1 MEEDSSNQER
11 VGSPCLSMKSDRSMD
26 RPIMFGKDASGNQER
41 VGSPCLSMKSD
52 WSMDRPIFLGK
63 DASGNQERV
72 GSPCLSMKSDWS
84 MDRPIFF
91 GKDASVKQER
101 VWSPCLSMKSDC
113 SMDRPIMFG
122 KDASELTACLLTE
135 DHFRCSVCT
144 EVFKEPVSIPCG
156 HSYCRRCIETYWNQ
170 PDQTGDYDCPQC
182 RKRFRTRPD
191 LLTNSA
197 LEKVIEKLHQAGFKV
212 PDLPKHCYAGPGDV
226 ACDFCTEKQ
235 LKAVKSCLTCTA
247 SYCERHVKHHY
258 TVAALQRHTLV
269 EVTGNLE
276 QKLCQL
282 HHRAL
287 EVFCKTDQVSVCVL
301 CALQDHRNHDVIKNE
316 RDTVEENTKTQE
328 EQIASRLE
336 ARLQRE
342 ITILQHNTEEL
353 ATDNTEQNVKNATIE
368 LNNPAKHFC
377 RSLTEDWTADSVVV
391 AALGRPFDLGML
403 YDCRSDSFDSDV
415 SLWDK
420 STIAFMRHSLPRPL
434 TEVKCIEGDSLQDRF
449 RALDV
454 TTPLRASVLS
464 GLVEVGGAAGYLNH
478 PVQSTLQ
485 DRVTLQYRTTT
496 RLDMLSHRVLQEE
509 RVRTQ
514 RKATHVVMAVLY
526 GAQAFFTFDYKHISG
541 QHSGAGEADIHSV
554 VKKTIPTFSAD
565 QIFSSLSDDEKPNS
579 LLYQCTLYCDLD
591 HINGSMTYD
600 RALKVYETLPK
611 LLGQQGEEAVP
622 LYAWLYPLKNLDNSV
637 EIKFFTKAEGVLDHL
652 RQATMRCQEM
662 MTDFTNGCVMKWFP
676 DLKYKLSRLS
686 ELLQKYQLQF
696 KRELAMAVKTMRES
710 EGVDENRLRD
720 ILQNHD
726 QSPFCL
732 QSIQLWL
739 NNKAAEVKSL
749 NVCKTRNIPIMKSQ
763 EELDAVL
770 RSSKDRLL
778 CFTLT
783 SLEDEDPFLST
794 MEQHKHSVPMNTV
807 NQSDLTGQQHKHS
820 VPMNTVNQSDLTG
833 QQETQRPFKPPDLT
847 QKIQSALRLFTK
859 SYEDSGDGENIKF
872 IAAVIPDISVPGS
885 SIRLYQ
891 QGSLI
896 TTNFQ
901 LGLKPDPGQVAEIK
915 QSCVLLTFPQSTIR
929 RPERYRV
936 EYRVMTTGV
945 SKVSKRPWNVV
956 DTLAPA
962 ETCLVPGLKPFTLYQ
977 IRYSVIEHSGMSD
990 FSKVIEVKTLR
1001 SPPEQ
1006 LYVSRLLNK
1015 TKETVKV
1022 TWFQPECEDG
1032 ASVLHYNVDY
1042 KETGL
1047 EGWST
1052 MVTEGP
1058 ECYCDVT
1065 LNLSTCYR
1073 VRVSAVYGEGDTS
1086 ATSRETDVPV
1096 NVWYLD
1102 LSENKASLLLEVLKL
1117 QPEKKPVELKGWS
1130 DEESEVRS
1138 FLMCLSYISQLRL
1151 CVGYGEEKAW
1161 TVLSKLS
1168 VAAAEFD
1175 TETGENILKTLSSM
1189 CRYTDDDDGGGVPF
1203 RESDFLLD
1211 LYSHV
1216 KDYET
1221 QTGRSVLPALQT
1233 VYQSAPAVWS
1243 ILLSER
1249 KASLLLE
1256 VLKLQPEKKP
1266 VELKGWSDEE
1276 SEVRS
1281 FLQCLPYIS
1290 QLSFHPRR
1298 SDPSKLIK
1306 FLVDLLSQAAEW
1318 EEQTGEKTLK
1328 LVSSVC
1334 TYRTFPY
1341 RHGDTSK
1348 QSDFLLDLFSHVK
1361 DYETQTGRSVLPALQ
1376 PVYQSASPA
1385 IWSIDLSERKASLLL
1400 EVLKLQPEKKPVEL
1414 KGWSDEESEVRSFL
1428 QCLPYISQLSC
1439 GDDRFFQTVCESIPV
1454 RSREEDQLLASLLQ
1468 ALGSTLSL
1476 GGVLPRKT
1484 CRSVGRVLGLCASRV
1499 DLTLT
1504 PSKISLQGAALL
1516 LRHESKLHKLRLNV
1530 GVAVK
1535 LSRLVR
1541 RTGRGATPLTVPEL
1555 SLVLKSSQPPEI
1567 VLSRALSSVASLLRF
1582 WRVQCLDLTDLW
1594 IQGHSLITLLCH
1606 QGPLSLRLNSDTLQQ
1621 LTVVVY
1627 KAQDKDLTQWFLEK
1641 VGGDLTSCR
1650 LDWEVLLS
1658 LLQHSTH
1665 NITVDLRKNQLLEKN
1680 SSDLLPFLGRVTL
1693 KRSSSSFVKSSIRQ
1707 IYDSRDSDCV
1717 SSLLRSSDHW
1727 INLNSRELDRVD
1739 CTALC
1744 FTLQHSHQ
1752 VKVNLLWTSI
1762 PPGEIESILPFLDR
1776 VSQLSVDRRLLL
1788 SFLQCCAASQIQQGA
1803 PSSPPTAVW
1812 LLRSLQHRLD
1822 LSCSSSVDLSAQDP
1836 GEALCLTTD
1845 HCRAINSV
1853 LKQNQHSIQ
1862 LVQNQVQLI
1871 LRDCEVE
1878 DRALRELLPSL
1889 HIVKLSPSK
1898 ALLLQLLDL
1907 VCEGIEEGL
1916 LRHAESL
1923 CRALDGELDLSET
1936 RLDQKA
1942 CGSLAMVL
1950 EHSEG
1955 LSELD
1960 LSHCQLTDHQLQ
1972 PLITHLHK
1980 VQVLDLSHNDITDA
1994 LTDRILQLVST
2005 NTSIHTVRL
2014 FNNRI
2019 QDRRPFLTDKRFD
2032 IWCNNIRS

>member
-1 MEEDSSNQER
+1 MNEDS
-11 VGSPCLSMKSDRSMD
+11 VK
-26 RPIMFGKDASGNQER
+26 QER

-52 WSMDRPIFLGK
+52 WSMDRPIK
-63 DASGNQERV
+63 
-72 GSPCLSMKSDWS
+72 
-84 MDRPIFF
+84 
-91 GKDASVKQER
+91 
-101 VWSPCLSMKSDC
+101 
-113 SMDRPIMFG
+113 FG
-122 KDASELTACLLTE
+122 KDASELTASLLTE

-144 EVFKEPVSIPCG
+144 EVLKEPVSIPCG
-156 HSYCRRCIETYWNQ
+156 HSYCRQCIETHWNQ

-191 LLTNSA
+191 LFTNSA

-212 PDLPKHCYAGPGDV
+212 PALPKHCYAGPGDV
-226 ACDFCTEKQ
+226 ACDLCTEKQ
-235 LKAVKSCLTCTA
+235 FKAVKSCLTCTA
-247 SYCERHVKHHY
+247 SYCESHVRHHY

-316 RDTVEENTKTQE
+316 RDTEEENTKNQK

-353 ATDNTEQNVKNATIE
+353 SADNSEQNVKNTPIE

-377 RSLTEDWTADSVVV
+377 RGMTEDWTADSVVV
-391 AALGRPFDLGML
+391 AALGRPLDLGML
-403 YDCRSDSFDSDV
+403 YDCRSDSFCSDV
-415 SLWDK
+415 SLWDN
-420 STIAFMRHSLPRPL
+420 STIAFMRQSLPRPL

-485 DRVTLQYRTTT
+485 DRVTLHYRTTT
-496 RLDMLSHRVLQEE
+496 RLDMLSHSVLQEE
-509 RVRTQ
+509 TDRTQ
-514 RKATHVVMAVLY
+514 QKATHVVMAVLY
-526 GAQAFFTFDYKHISG
+526 GAQAFFIFDYKHISG
-541 QHSGAGEADIHSV
+541 QHSGAGEADMHSV
-554 VKKTIPTFSAD
+554 VKKMMPTFSAG
-565 QIFSSLSDDEKPNS
+565 QIFSSLSDTEKLNS
-579 LLYQCTLYCDLD
+579 LLYRCNLYSDVD
-591 HINGSMTYD
+591 YVNGSMTYD
-600 RALKVYETLPK
+600 RALQVYETLPK
-611 LLGQQGEEAVP
+611 HLGQQGEKAVP
-622 LYAWLYPLKNLDNSV
+622 LYAWLYPVKNLGLSV
-637 EIKFFTKAEGVLDHL
+637 EITLRYFPKADHL
-652 RQATMRCQEM
+652 RQVTMRCQEM
-662 MTDFTNGCVMKWFP
+662 RTDFTNDCVMKWFP
-676 DLKYKLSRLS
+676 DLTYKLSRLS
-686 ELLQKYQLQF
+686 ELLQKYQSEF
-696 KRELAMAVKTMRES
+696 KRKLSMAVKTMRES

-726 QSPFCL
+726 QSPFCP

-739 NNKAAEVKSL
+739 NNKAAEVKAL
-749 NVCKTRNIPIMKSQ
+749 NDCKTRNIPIMISQ
-763 EELDAVL
+763 EELDGVL

-794 MEQHKHSVPMNTV
+794 MKQHKHSLQENTV
-807 NQSDLTGQQHKHS
+807 NQTDLTGQQETHS
-820 VPMNTVNQSDLTG
+820 VPMDTVNQSDLTG
-833 QQETQRPFKPPDLT
+833 QQETHSVQENIMNQSDLTGQQETKRPFKPPDLT
-847 QKIQSALRLFTK
+847 QKIQSDLCLFTK
-859 SYEDSGDGENIKF
+859 SYEDSGDGESIKF

-901 LGLKPDPGQVAEIK
+901 LGLEPDPFQVAETK
-915 QSCVLLTFPQSTIR
+915 QSCVLLKFPQSTIR

-962 ETCLVPGLKPFTLYQ
+962 GTCLVPGLKPFALYQ

-1006 LYVSRLLNK
+1006 LFVNRLD
-1015 TKETVKV
+1015 KETVKV
-1022 TWFQPECEDG
+1022 TWLQPECDDG
-1032 ASVLHYNVDY
+1032 ASVLHYKVDY
-1042 KETGL
+1042 KEAGL

-1058 ECYCDVT
+1058 ECQCIIT

-1086 ATSRETDVPV
+1086 EPSRETDVPV
-1096 NVWYLD
+1096 NV
-1102 LSENKASLLLEVLKL
+1102 
-1117 QPEKKPVELKGWS
+1117 
-1130 DEESEVRS
+1130 
-1138 FLMCLSYISQLRL
+1138 
-1151 CVGYGEEKAW
+1151 
-1161 TVLSKLS
+1161 
-1168 VAAAEFD
+1168 
-1175 TETGENILKTLSSM
+1175 
-1189 CRYTDDDDGGGVPF
+1189 
-1203 RESDFLLD
+1203 
-1211 LYSHV
+1211 
-1216 KDYET
+1216 
-1221 QTGRSVLPALQT
+1221 
-1233 VYQSAPAVWS
+1233 
-1243 ILLSER
+1243 
-1249 KASLLLE
+1249 
-1256 VLKLQPEKKP
+1256 
-1266 VELKGWSDEE
+1266 
-1276 SEVRS
+1276 
-1281 FLQCLPYIS
+1281 
-1290 QLSFHPRR
+1290 
-1298 SDPSKLIK
+1298 
-1306 FLVDLLSQAAEW
+1306 
-1318 EEQTGEKTLK
+1318 
-1328 LVSSVC
+1328 
-1334 TYRTFPY
+1334 
-1341 RHGDTSK
+1341 
-1348 QSDFLLDLFSHVK
+1348 
-1361 DYETQTGRSVLPALQ
+1361 
-1376 PVYQSASPA
+1376 
-1385 IWSIDLSERKASLLL
+1385 WSIDLSERKASLLL

-1428 QCLPYISQLSC
+1428 QCLSYISQLSIYPWLSDPSKLIKFLVDLLSQAAEWEEQTGEKTLKLVSSVCTYSTFPFPNGDKSKQSDFLLDLYSHVKDYETQTGRSVLPALQPVYQSASPTVWTIDLSERKAPLLLEVLKLQPEKKPVELKGWSGEESEVRSFLQCLSYISQLSFYPQRSDPSKQIKFLVDLLSQAAEWEEQTGEKTLKLVSSVCTYSTFPFPYGDTSKQSDFLLDLYSHVKDYETQTGRSVLPALQPVYQSAPAVWSIDLSERKTSLLLEVLKLQPEKKPVELKGWSDEESEVRSFLQCLPYISQLSFYPWGSDPSKQIKFLVDLLSQAAEWEEQTGEKTLKLVSSVCTYSTFPFYDDDDDGDDNKEYQCDFLLDLYSHVKDYETQTGRSVLPALQPVYQSAPAVWSIDLSERKASLLLEVLKLQPEKKPVELNGWSDEESEVRSFLQCLPYISQLSC
-1439 GDDRFFQTVCESIPV
+1439 DDDRFFQTVCESIPV
-1454 RSREEDQLLASLLQ
+1454 RSREEDQQLASLLQ

-1476 GGVLPRKT
+1476 GGELPRKT

-1504 PSKISLQGAALL
+1504 PSKISLKGALLL
-1516 LRHESKLHKLRLNV
+1516 LRHESKLHKLRLSV
-1530 GVAVK
+1530 GMAVK

-1555 SLVLKSSQPPEI
+1555 SLVLKSSHLPER
-1567 VLSRALSSVASLLRF
+1567 VLSRALSSVASLLRL
-1582 WRVQCLDLTDLW
+1582 WRVQCLDLTDFW

-1627 KAQDKDLTQWFLEK
+1627 EAQDKDLTQLFLEK

-1658 LLQHSTH
+1658 LLQLSTH
-1665 NITVDLRKNQLLEKN
+1665 NITVDLRKNRLLEKN
-1680 SSDLLPFLGRVTL
+1680 ISDLLPFLGRVTL
-1693 KRSSSSFVKSSIRQ
+1693 K
-1707 IYDSRDSDCV
+1707 
-1717 SSLLRSSDHW
+1717 
-1727 INLNSRELDRVD
+1727 
-1739 CTALC
+1739 
-1744 FTLQHSHQ
+1744 
-1752 VKVNLLWTSI
+1752 
-1762 PPGEIESILPFLDR
+1762 
-1776 VSQLSVDRRLLL
+1776 SVDRRLLL
-1788 SFLQCCAASQIQQGA
+1788 SFLQCCAASQVQEGA
-1803 PSSPPTAVW
+1803 PPPPPPPTAVW
-1812 LLRSLQHRLD
+1812 LLRSLHYRLD
-1822 LSCSSSVDLSAQDP
+1822 FSCSSSVDLSAQDQ

-1853 LKQNQHSIQ
+1853 LKQNQHSTQ

-1878 DRALRELLPSL
+1878 DRALRELLPIL
-1889 HIVKLSPSK
+1889 HIVKLSSSK
-1898 ALLLQLLDL
+1898 PLLLQLLDL

-1916 LRHAESL
+1916 LRHTESL

-1942 CGSLAMVL
+1942 CGSLALVL

-1955 LSELD
+1955 LSKLD
-1960 LSHCQLTDHQLQ
+1960 LSHCQLTDHHLQ

-1994 LTDRILQLVST
+1994 LTDRIFQLVST

-2019 QDRRPFLTDKRFD
+2019 MNRTAFLTEERFE
-2032 IWCNNIRS
+2032 I